1 MKRIGETKIGKLTPK
16 PHLTYPL
23 IRLPSEYGEVIG
35 KKAQIFETEY
45 EGNRAFLIVV
55 AEEVIKPDNS
65 LALEK
70 RLEELENQ
78 IRELKEV
85 VIKGNPTSNPLNS
98 KNSIAPG
105 GFEPP
110 SPAPKAGMIDRYTT
124 GLFGILEY
132 GCHVNVNLEF

>member
-1 MKRIGETKIGKLTPK
+1 MKRIGVTKIGKLTPK

-23 IRLPSEYGEVIG
+23 IRLPPEYGEVIG

-55 AEEVIKPDNS
+55 SEEVIKLDIEKRIFE
-65 LALEK
+65 LEK
-70 RLEELENQ
+70 QVEG
-78 IRELKEV
+78 LKEV
-85 VIKGNPTSNPLNS
+85 LYKIRTMKGDLDLNH
-98 KNSIAPG
+98 IAPG

-124 GLFGILEY
+124 GLFARLSF
-132 GCHVNVNLEF
+132 LTF